1 MVALIGAL
9 AVVAIGYVFRIRAM
23 AGWRARHEFADLFLA
38 DFLSFVRSRGHD
50 YPTYTSLVERSQRM
64 QRELGGIGLIGY
76 KPPFANYIHRDYP
89 VVLNL
94 VPEVRRQFHD
104 DFSGASQ
111 SRVIHIGMVEDT
123 LRRYIGEVRQHHD
136 HLRRTLWSPV
146 SALAEGV
153 RRILGIPV
161 WILEQVGLISSSRGE
176 RVLESRVFGVVSGS
190 VALLGIVASIVG
202 LAADWDVV
210 EKFWN
215 WLQQL

>member
-9 AVVAIGYVFRIRAM
+9 AVVAIGYVFRIRAFH
-23 AGWRARHEFADLFLA
+23 GWKARLEFAESYLT
-38 DFLSFVRSRGHD
+38 DFLSFVRSHGHD
-50 YPTYTSLVERSQRM
+50 YPTYTSLVERMQRM

-94 VPEVRRQFHD
+94 VPEVRRQFQD
-104 DFSGASQ
+104 DLLGTSQ
-111 SRVIHIGMVEDT
+111 SLVIHIGMVEDT
-123 LRRYIGEVRQHHD
+123 IRRYIGEARDHHL
-136 HLRRTLWSPV
+136 HSRRTLWNPV

-153 RRILGIPV
+153 RKILGLPV

-176 RVLESRVFGVVSGS
+176 RVLASRLFGVISGS
-190 VALLGIVASIVG
+190 VTLLGIVASIVG

-215 WLQQL
+215 WLWLS